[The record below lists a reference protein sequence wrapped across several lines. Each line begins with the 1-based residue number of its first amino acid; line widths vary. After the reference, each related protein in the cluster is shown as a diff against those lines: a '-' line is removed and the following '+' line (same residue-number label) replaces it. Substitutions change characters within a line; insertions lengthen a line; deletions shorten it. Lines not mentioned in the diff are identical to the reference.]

1 VALGPIEVVVV
12 AFPGNRFNGRLVPEL
27 RRLIDA
33 DTISVIDGLFAR
45 KHADGSTTF
54 IELDEMDANDDA
66 AGLVGLLD
74 RCDGLLADE
83 DVTAL
88 TEQLGPNS
96 SAAILVFEHTWMKPI
111 RDAVVDSGGVLAAN
125 FRVPGAVVQDVL
137 ASMAELN

>member
-1 VALGPIEVVVV
+1 MALGPIEVVVV

-33 DTISVIDGLFAR
+33 DTISVIYGLFAR

-83 DVTAL
+83 DVTVL
-88 TEQLGPNS
+88 TEELGPNS

-111 RDAVVDSGGVLAAN
+111 RDAVVDSGGILAAN